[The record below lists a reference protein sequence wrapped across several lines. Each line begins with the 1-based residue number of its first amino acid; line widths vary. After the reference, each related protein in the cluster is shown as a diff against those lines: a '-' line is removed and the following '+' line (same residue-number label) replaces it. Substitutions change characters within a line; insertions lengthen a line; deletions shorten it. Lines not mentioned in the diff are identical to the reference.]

1 MRPRLPQAFSP
12 ITARKLDALAASPA
26 HLSQPSSQI
35 VQNRRTRPAT
45 SFLTWFSLHSG
56 RVTVTLHEF
65 SSATFLSEDDEPLRL
80 RRSLARWKKMTRGHR
95 APPAF
100 RSTALASTLP
110 VRRPPMEIPKIPD
123 TTFFQALSLVP
134 VSKNTHFV
142 SLKACDNTSQRRFSE

>member
-26 HLSQPSSQI
+26 HLSQPRSQI

-95 APPAF
+95 APLLFDPPHSPAPSPYADPRWKF
-100 RSTALASTLP
+100 QRFQT
-110 VRRPPMEIPKIPD
+110 PPSSKLYHW
-123 TTFFQALSLVP
+123 FLSAKTP
-134 VSKNTHFV
+134 
-142 SLKACDNTSQRRFSE
+142 TSSH